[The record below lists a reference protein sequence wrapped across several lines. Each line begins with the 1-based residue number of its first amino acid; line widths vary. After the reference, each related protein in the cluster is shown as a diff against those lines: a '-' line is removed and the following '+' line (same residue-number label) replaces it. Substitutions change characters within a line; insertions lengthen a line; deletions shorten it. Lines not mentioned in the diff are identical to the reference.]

1 MPSSTRYVRVP
12 VFVSRLVLRRVDGL
26 AAQYGVNRSIVVRAA
41 LDRGL
46 PSASRDL
53 RKLHARRLQATGVTT
68 ADPGVPGSAAAVL
81 SLEDAVERLRVFGDA
96 VRIGGERP
104 DEPSLRDVLH
114 AHAGTLPIAA
124 DDFDDAVAEALSLVV
139 SGAEEVSPVRR
150 RRDPNRPPD

>member
-1 MPSSTRYVRVP
+1 MPSSSRYVRVP

-46 PSASRDL
+46 PSASRHL
-53 RKLHARRLQATGVTT
+53 RKLHARRLEATGVTT

-104 DEPSLRDVLH
+104 DEQS
-114 AHAGTLPIAA
+114 T
-124 DDFDDAVAEALSLVV
+124 
-139 SGAEEVSPVRR
+139 RR
-150 RRDPNRPPD
+150 ERGDPRTRVP